1 VKELKRRIKELRSSM
16 GLTQQQ
22 FADRLGLKRQTIAA
36 YEVGNT
42 EPSNA
47 TLLSICREYKVNEN
61 WLRTGEGEMKVAQT
75 TQERYNL
82 NLEKLQ
88 RVDDETII
96 RWVNTIAETNPE
108 VLRQIEEFMK
118 RLLENQE
125 DKG

>member
-1 VKELKRRIKELRSSM
+1 MKRRIKELRNSL

-42 EPSNA
+42 EPSNS
-47 TLLSICREYKVNEN
+47 TLLSICREYKVNES
-61 WLRTGEGEMKVAQT
+61 WLRTGEGEMKVVHN
-75 TQERYNL
+75 TQERYYL

-88 RVDDETII
+88 KVDNKTII

-108 VLRQIEEFMK
+108 VLRQIEGFMR

-125 DKG
+125 DEG

>member
-1 VKELKRRIKELRSSM
+1 MKKRIKELRCSM

-61 WLRTGEGEMKVAQT
+61 WLRTGEGEMKVVQT

-96 RWVNTIAETNPE
+96 RWVNVIAETNPK
-108 VLRQIEEFMK
+108 VLKQIEEFMK
-118 RLLENQE
+118 KLLENQE
-125 DKG
+125 EEN

>member
-1 VKELKRRIKELRSSM
+1 MKKRIKELRCSM

-61 WLRTGEGEMKVAQT
+61 WLRTGEGEMKAAQT

-88 RVDDETII
+88 RVDDGTII
-96 RWVNTIAETNPE
+96 RWVNVIAETNPK
-108 VLRQIEEFMK
+108 VLKQIEEFMK
-118 RLLENQE
+118 KLLENQE
-125 DKG
+125 EEN

>member
-1 VKELKRRIKELRSSM
+1 MKRRIKELRSSM

-108 VLRQIEEFMK
+108 VLKQIEEFMK

>member
-1 VKELKRRIKELRSSM
+1 MKKRIKELRCSM

-61 WLRTGEGEMKVAQT
+61 WLRTGEGEMKATQT
-75 TQERYNL
+75 TQERYNF

-96 RWVNTIAETNPE
+96 RWVNVIAETNPK
-108 VLRQIEEFMK
+108 VLKQIEEFMK
-118 RLLENQE
+118 KLLENQDE
-125 DKG
+125 EN